1 MRKEVLLLLFIVA
14 FAGIVYLLISSSESS
29 LQNNMQSKKKTM
41 QPSEEVTMPT
51 GSAKVKKSYPTAPK
65 MTIDTAKS
73 YTATLKTN
81 MGDMVIA
88 LDVKN
93 APKTVNNFVFL
104 AQKDFYDGTIFHR
117 VIKDFMIQGG
127 DPDGIGTGGPGYKF
141 EDEIN
146 AAQVF
151 NKAGLLA
158 MANSGPNTNGSQF
171 FITQKETP
179 WLTGNHTIFG
189 AVTKGM
195 DIVDKIA
202 LTATGNNDKPLK
214 DVIITDV
221 VIEVK

>member
-1 MRKEVLLLLFIVA
+1 
-14 FAGIVYLLISSSESS
+14 
-29 LQNNMQSKKKTM
+29 
-41 QPSEEVTMPT
+41 
-51 GSAKVKKSYPTAPK
+51 

-127 DPDGIGTGGPGYKF
+127 DPDGIGTGGPGYQF

-221 VIEVK
+221 VIEEK

>member
-14 FAGIVYLLISSSESS
+14 FAGVVYLLISSSESS
-29 LQNNMQSKKKTM
+29 LQKNMQSKKTGT
-41 QPSEEVTMPT
+41 QPSETVMPT
-51 GSAKVKKSYPTAPK
+51 STAKVQKSYSSAPK
-65 MTIDTAKS
+65 MTIDTAKN
-73 YTATLKTN
+73 YTATIKTN

-104 AQKDFYDGTIFHR
+104 AKKDFYDGTIFHR

-127 DPDGIGTGGPGYKF
+127 DPDGIGTGGPGYQF

-189 AVTKGM
+189 AITKGM
-195 DIVDKIA
+195 DVVDKIA

-221 VIEVK
+221 VIEEK